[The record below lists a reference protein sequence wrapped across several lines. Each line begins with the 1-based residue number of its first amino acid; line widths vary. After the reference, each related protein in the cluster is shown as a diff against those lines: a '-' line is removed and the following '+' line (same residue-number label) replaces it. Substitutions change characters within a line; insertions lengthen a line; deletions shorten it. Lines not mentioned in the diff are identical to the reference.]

1 MNSYRITYRFYDGMP
16 VRIFLPAKNYRDAF
30 DKAHKYITPYDGCQ
44 FIEPER
50 VTKEYMRKK
59 NVTYVPDNWKV
70 RDELCK
76 RWN

>member
-1 MNSYRITYRFYDGMP
+1 MNSYKITYRFYCDAP

-30 DKAHKYITPYDGCQ
+30 DKAHKHITPFDGCQ

-50 VTKEYMRKK
+50 VSKAYMEKIGAK
-59 NVTYVPDNWKV
+59 YVAENWKV

>member
-1 MNSYRITYRFYDGMP
+1 MNSYRITYRFYDDIP

-30 DKAHKYITPYDGCQ
+30 DRAHKYITPDDGCQ

-50 VTKEYMRKK
+50 VSKAYMDKIGAK
-59 NVTYVPDNWKV
+59 YVADGWKV
-70 RDELCK
+70 RDAKCQ

>member
-1 MNSYRITYRFYDGMP
+1 MNSYRITYRFYYGIP
-16 VRIFLPAKNYRDAF
+16 VIAYLEAKNYRDAF
-30 DKAHKYITPYDGCQ
+30 DKAHRHITPYDGCQ

-70 RDELCK
+70 RDARCAV
-76 RWN
+76 